1 MSFEDHAHVDGLTSG
16 ELDRLAARARAALEW
31 RRATES
37 LEGTGEADGVR
48 ATVNGTGA
56 LVDLRVPS
64 AAVADGGDRV
74 AERISAAV
82 AAARTDVARLVAR
95 SGEETFGEASEE
107 AATIRRT
114 WEAQAAAAPTVV
126 HAAAGALPEQPPR
139 EHRPPA
145 PGAGTW

>member
-16 ELDRLAARARAALEW
+16 ELDRLADRARAALQW
-31 RRATES
+31 RRTAES

-64 AAVADGGDRV
+64 AAVTDGGDRV

-82 AAARTDVARLVAR
+82 AAARADVARLVAR
-95 SGEETFGEASEE
+95 SGEETFGEDSHE
-107 AATIRRT
+107 AEAIRRA
-114 WEAQAAAAPTVV
+114 WETQAVAAPAVV
-126 HAAAGALPEQPPR
+126 RATPGARPEPPPR
-139 EHRPPA
+139 GATRPA
-145 PGAGTW
+145 PDAGTW